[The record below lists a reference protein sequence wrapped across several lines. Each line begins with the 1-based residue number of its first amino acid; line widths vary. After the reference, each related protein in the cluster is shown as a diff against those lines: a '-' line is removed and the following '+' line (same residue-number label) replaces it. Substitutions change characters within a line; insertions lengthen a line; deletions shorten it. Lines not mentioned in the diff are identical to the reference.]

1 MKPQFNLLLSFL
13 LFGTFLAS
21 CDNGRSSS
29 ENSSVTFENAFV
41 ILPPPSR
48 RIAMGGFS
56 ATVNNKDVYLV
67 DFRTNH
73 AKSVELHDMTMA
85 NGIMKMRKL
94 NRLKIEKDETI
105 QLQRGGKHLMFFE
118 LDPKLKPSDNIVL
131 LVTVEERSGNTKI
144 YEVEAKLLEQGVK

>member
-1 MKPQFNLLLSFL
+1 MKPQFNLLLSVL
-13 LFGTFLAS
+13 LIGTVFAS
-21 CDNGRSSS
+21 CDNNRSSS
-29 ENSSVTFENAFV
+29 QNASVTFENAFV

-48 RIAMGGFS
+48 QVAMGGFS
-56 ATVNNKDVYLV
+56 ATVKNKDVYLV
-67 DFRTNH
+67 DVKTNH

-94 NRLKIEKDETI
+94 NRLKIKKDETI

-118 LDPKLKPSDNIVL
+118 LDPKLKPRDNIIL